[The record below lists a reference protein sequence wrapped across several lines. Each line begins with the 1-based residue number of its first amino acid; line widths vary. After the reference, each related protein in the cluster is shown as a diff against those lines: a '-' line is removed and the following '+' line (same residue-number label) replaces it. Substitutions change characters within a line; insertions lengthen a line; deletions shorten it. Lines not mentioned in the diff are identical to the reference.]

1 MLHARALL
9 AMLSSPS
16 GMFGGQL
23 CCCVYASGWH
33 LDVDVDGMRMWWI
46 NSHCCIHV
54 FIVYLLLQFVLQW
67 WLDRACT

>member
-1 MLHARALL
+1 MCMHLDVHLD
-9 AMLSSPS
+9 
-16 GMFGGQL
+16 
-23 CCCVYASGWH
+23 

-46 NSHCCIHV
+46 NSHSCIHV